1 MLNFDRFK
9 WDFVIFSIGNE
20 YQDVYAD
27 LYKLKSDFSGWLCE
41 EKIENMWVKFGKQTW
56 NRGYFGN

>member
-1 MLNFDRFK
+1 M
-9 WDFVIFSIGNE
+9 IFSIGNE

-41 EKIENMWVKFGKQTW
+41 EKIAIM
-56 NRGYFGN
+56 

>member
-27 LYKLKSDFSGWLCE
+27 LYKLKSVFSGWLCE
-41 EKIENMWVKFGKQTW
+41 EKIEIMWVKAGKQT
-56 NRGYFGN
+56 